1 MVGPYSLSAMT
12 YYEAGFSP
20 LPAIGKLLRV
30 SGATGRHPI
39 ATREQVEQWVKTHGS
54 FNVALRLPKNV
65 IGLDI
70 DAYKGDFERL
80 RLLEEKLG
88 KLPTSWNSDSRGGN
102 GGKLLFRVPNCHESA
117 KWKSNISD
125 ITIIQHSHR
134 YVMALPSYNRES
146 DSKYLWYEGLGGSLV
161 KDFHIPAVNDLTEL
175 KEDWV
180 AELIKEEI
188 AQEASPMYGHIN
200 NDELDVFND
209 NEPCKYM
216 NILTEMCVN
225 RLIDSYNHGLH
236 DTCLSIIGL
245 LVTTAT
251 DGHSGVQQAMD
262 KISEAFCQAPR
273 NRDLVSEWNNLLEF
287 VLAKVDV
294 NSISETDLC
303 DLSIVLE
310 NEVKDMIARLIAGK
324 VPLGLIRRMETKR
337 VLSANKGR

>member
-30 SGATGRHPI
+30 SKASGRHPL
-39 ATREQVEQWVKTHGS
+39 ATQEQIQQWISTHGS

-80 RLLEEKLG
+80 RILEEKLG

-102 GGKLLFRVPNCHESA
+102 GGKILFRVPERYESA
-117 KWKSNISD
+117 KWKSNISG
-125 ITIIQHSHR
+125 ITIVQHTHR

-146 DSKYLWYEGLGGSLV
+146 DSKYMWYEGLGGKLV
-161 KDFHIPAVNDLTEL
+161 EGYHVPAVDDLAVMQ
-175 KEDWV
+175 KDWIT
-180 AELIKEEI
+180 ELIKEEE

-200 NDELDVFND
+200 NDELYVFND

-216 NILTEMCVN
+216 NILTEMCVD
-225 RLIDSYNHGLH
+225 RLVKSYNHGLH

-251 DGHSGVQQAMD
+251 DGHSGIQYAMS

-273 NRDLVSEWNNLLEF
+273 NRDLVSEWNNLLSF
-287 VLAKVDV
+287 TLAKIDV

-310 NEVKDMIARLIAGK
+310 HEVKDRIARLIAGN

-337 VLSANKGR
+337 ILSMNKGR